1 MGVTMRTFKLFDN
14 DGNSYDVTTK
24 NDLFFYGIDGLGFE
38 QATEFQRIEDRYALL
53 SNYTAQTKIKGSI
66 KFWQPNAER
75 KYFDFAQ
82 FCQNAPI
89 RMEYNPK
96 YRVFSRFGYITK
108 IERSDGKGDSLE
120 ITLEFTPRTPWFK
133 TIADYNDGI
142 IEGGKVYNYTY
153 NYTYSTAT
161 VNSVTIDSDSY
172 QSSPVK
178 LIIFGPATNPTWR
191 HYLNNVLQSSGKLN
205 GSVLANHKLVIDT
218 TTIPYS
224 IKQFDMLGNLVSDMY
239 QQSDFATE
247 RFVRFGR
254 GRNTVAFTAENTNT
268 LNVGVEAQI
277 EYATV

>member
-1 MGVTMRTFKLFDN
+1 MRTFKLFDN

-38 QATEFQRIEDRYALL
+38 ETTEFQRIEDRYALL
-53 SNYTAQTKIKGSI
+53 NKYTAQGKIKGTI
-66 KFWQPNAER
+66 RFWQPNAEQ
-75 KYFDFAQ
+75 KYFEFAQ
-82 FCQNAPI
+82 FCQNSPI

-96 YRVFSRFGYITK
+96 YGVFSRSGIISK
-108 IERSDGKGDSLE
+108 IERTDGTGNSLE
-120 ITLEFTPRTPWFK
+120 ITVTFTAQTPWYK
-133 TIADYNDGI
+133 TITQYNDGVI
-142 IEGGKVYNYTY
+142 TGGKVYDYEY
-153 NYTYSTAT
+153 DYTYSSA
-161 VNSVTIDSDSY
+161 VINSVTIDSDSY

-178 LIIFGPATNPTWR
+178 VIIFGPAVNPTWR
-191 HYLNNVLQSSGKLN
+191 HYLNNVLQTSGKVN

-218 TTIPYS
+218 TSIPYS
-224 IKQFDMLGNLVSDMY
+224 IKQYDMLGNLISDMY

-254 GRNTVAFTAENTNT
+254 GRNTVTVTADNTNN

>member
-1 MGVTMRTFKLFDN
+1 MRTFKLFDN

-38 QATEFQRIEDRYALL
+38 ETTEFQRIEDRYALL
-53 SNYTAQTKIKGSI
+53 NKYTAQGKIKGTI
-66 KFWQPNAER
+66 RFWQPNAEQ
-75 KYFDFAQ
+75 KYFEFAQ
-82 FCQNAPI
+82 FCQNSPI

-96 YRVFSRFGYITK
+96 YGVFSRSGIISK
-108 IERSDGKGDSLE
+108 IERTDGTGNSLE
-120 ITLEFTPRTPWFK
+120 ITVTFTAQTPWYK
-133 TIADYNDGI
+133 TITQYNDGVI
-142 IEGGKVYNYTY
+142 TGGKVYDYEY
-153 NYTYSTAT
+153 DYTYSSA
-161 VNSVTIDSDSY
+161 VINSVTIDSDSY

-178 LIIFGPATNPTWR
+178 VIIFGPAVNPTWR
-191 HYLNNVLQSSGKLN
+191 HYLNNVLQTSGKVN

-218 TTIPYS
+218 TSIPYS
-224 IKQFDMLGNLVSDMY
+224 IKQYDMLGNLISDMY

-254 GRNTVAFTAENTNT
+254 GRNTVTVTAENTTN